1 MLDDFTITEGLLML
15 NGLTS
20 AVGYLLPYSFT
31 FTKGYSLLDEHS
43 GPRALLACIRKT
55 ASARLQGFTTSAT
68 AVASPP
74 GDHQLYG

>member
-15 NGLTS
+15 NGFTS

-43 GPRALLACIRKT
+43 G
-55 ASARLQGFTTSAT
+55 GFTTSAT

-74 GDHQLYG
+74 GDHQFYG